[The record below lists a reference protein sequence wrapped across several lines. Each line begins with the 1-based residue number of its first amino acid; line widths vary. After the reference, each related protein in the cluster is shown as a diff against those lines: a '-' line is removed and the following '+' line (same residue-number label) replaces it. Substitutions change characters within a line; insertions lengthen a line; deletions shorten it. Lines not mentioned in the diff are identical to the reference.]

1 MHHKDMKSIFTT
13 LTKLAAIAA
22 VSFGVNP
29 AYAAKNRVI
38 NGCVIKPQTPCRNM
52 DLSGQNLVNARLD
65 GADLSGANL
74 SGAKLNGA
82 RLQGANLKDAV
93 LTGAK
98 IRNANL
104 MAAVLKQASLE
115 EADLTG
121 AKLVS
126 ANLQYANLRR
136 TNLTRVKATSSDLYG
151 ADLTDANLTRANFKS
166 SNLTR
171 AVLAGSLQKNTKLV
185 DVVWDSPDDP
195 GQDIFSL
202 SADGFANNSPI
213 PKANACGGVSPALR
227 WSRVPEGTKAFALL
241 VEDLD
246 FSYGG
251 TALPYGNWGIFN
263 LPGQLA
269 GLGEGA
275 STNLPEG
282 TLDAVNDTIFA
293 AAYSG
298 RPYQDAF
305 GYNAPCPPVFGEK
318 HRFKFT
324 LWALSAPIPE
334 DAFNYAWKDFYS
346 DPFPYTWV
354 MSRVLEGIDPKY
366 PDLSGLVIG
375 KASVIGT
382 VIR

>member
-1 MHHKDMKSIFTT
+1 MKSFLTS

-22 VSFGVNP
+22 VSLGVND

-38 NGCVIKPQTPCRNM
+38 NGCEIKPQASCRNM
-52 DLSGQNLVNARLD
+52 DLSGQNLVNAKLD
-65 GADLSGANL
+65 GVDLSGANL

-82 RLQGANLKDAV
+82 KLQGANLKDAV

-98 IRNANL
+98 LRNANL
-104 MAAVLKQASLE
+104 MAAILRQASLE

-136 TNLTRVKATSSDLYG
+136 TNLTGVKATAADLYG

-195 GQDIFSL
+195 GQDVFSL

-213 PKANACGGVSPALR
+213 PKANTCGGVSPALR
-227 WSRVPEGTKAFALL
+227 WTRVPEGTKAFAML

-246 FSYGG
+246 FTYGG

-263 LPGQLA
+263 LPGQVTN
-269 GLGEGA
+269 LGEGA
-275 STNLPEG
+275 STGLPVG
-282 TLDAVNDTIFA
+282 TQEAVNDTIFA

-324 LWALSAPIPE
+324 LWALSISLPS
-334 DAFNYAWKDFYS
+334 DAFDYAWKDFYS

-354 MSRVLEGIDPKY
+354 MSRVLEGTDPKY
-366 PDLSGLVIG
+366 PNLSAFVLG
-375 KASVIGT
+375 KASIIGT
-382 VIR
+382 VAR